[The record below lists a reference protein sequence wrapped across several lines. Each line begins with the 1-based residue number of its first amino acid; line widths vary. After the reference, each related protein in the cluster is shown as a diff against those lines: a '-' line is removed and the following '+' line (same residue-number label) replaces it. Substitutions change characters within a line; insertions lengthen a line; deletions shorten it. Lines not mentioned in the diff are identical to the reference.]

1 MCVPAYGVAFERCLC
16 CRAMDCK
23 VAELRATTDLTRIW
37 IHADLDAFFASVEEL
52 DDPSLVRQP
61 FSEPSGGL
69 YSSAMAG
76 KGTLLCSMER
86 PCPWRCHTRA
96 PATHHSALET
106 AVVARGLR
114 RSIAELSVC
123 AENQA
128 NGRGW
133 LGNHHHCQ
141 L

>member
-61 FSEPSGGL
+61 L
-69 YSSAMAG
+69 QRALWR
-76 KGTLLCSMER
+76 TLLQCNGREGNTSVLDGETMPLEM
-86 PCPWRCHTRA
+86 PYPSACHPPLCLRDSCCCKRA
-96 PATHHSALET
+96 SAL
-106 AVVARGLR
+106 
-114 RSIAELSVC
+114 
-123 AENQA
+123 
-128 NGRGW
+128 
-133 LGNHHHCQ
+133 HC
-141 L
+141 